1 MSFYK
6 ILDFSYTDR
15 YNKTANY
22 LIRYKEKTVME
33 ILSSALSQLG
43 LLGGAAAIIAVLIN
57 IFKTLG
63 VIKDGQSPA
72 VSTVANLVVFVGLVA
87 TQLFQIDVDVLGLD
101 EQAGR
106 YAVMLS
112 TVFGYFV
119 ELGGT
124 KVMHKILAGTPVVG
138 KSFTKEALK

>member
-1 MSFYK
+1 
-6 ILDFSYTDR
+6 
-15 YNKTANY
+15 
-22 LIRYKEKTVME
+22 ME
-33 ILSSALSQLG
+33 ILTSALSQLG

-72 VSTVANLVVFVGLVA
+72 VSTVANLVVFIGLVA
-87 TQLFQIDVDVLGLD
+87 TQLFKIDVDVLGLD

-124 KVMHKILAGTPVVG
+124 KVMHKILAGTPLVG
-138 KSFTKEALK
+138 KSFTAEAKK